1 MSYGSTQKW
10 LASAF
15 VEHHCWQNRASH
27 KISLSLSIIKTQ
39 VPTYYMVIGTLFY
52 MYIIVL
58 CNNTGIIS
66 LEIKLTRLIWEDFFF
81 FFLPYLSS
89 APPYQR
95 CRHSVWAVTTP
106 PTLYPLPPAMTSTPY
121 HHIHVEEFIFMSVWI
136 CKDCPLYTSGLET
149 TPINTMKPFLSV
161 TKIKC
166 LVNAACWP
174 V

>member
-66 LEIKLTRLIWEDFFF
+66 LEIKLTRLIWEDFIFI
-81 FFLPYLSS
+81 FLNHIRLQHLLISDVDILSEL
-89 APPYQR
+89 
-95 CRHSVWAVTTP
+95 W
-106 PTLYPLPPAMTSTPY
+106 LLPLPSTPY
-121 HHIHVEEFIFMSVWI
+121 PLQWPPPHTTTSTLKNSSSWVCEFAKTARYTLLVW
-136 CKDCPLYTSGLET
+136 KQRP
-149 TPINTMKPFLSV
+149 
-161 TKIKC
+161 
-166 LVNAACWP
+166 
-174 V
+174 